1 MTSESDIMTKEK
13 KRVRRSEPE
22 MSSAGDKNK
31 DIQEDSG
38 IADADQIRPVEVFD
52 SAKYNSMGDMAQG
65 ATLDTKNVET
75 IVEPEKAAEIK
86 SRDIGDKSLTA
97 DSKDINSDNMQTPKV
112 TPMIVEERARTIR
125 EANEELQNRT
135 SSSTTATISSTSPSS
150 GREKFVLYLNLMLS
164 MENAAVER
172 LHARIPQSPLEQ
184 VQQQLIHHLEETREQ
199 KERLISLITGLGG
212 RPTEERAALPSYS
225 PPKSLADALS
235 SSAVTRE
242 EQELKTLEE
251 DALIENAEII
261 AYNTLIQMASKMNIG
276 EAIPPLRQNLQEE
289 EEMAAWA
296 RASLPSNFVQLWT
309 KNW

>member
-1 MTSESDIMTKEK
+1 MTSELDIMTK

-38 IADADQIRPVEVFD
+38 IADADQIRQVEVFD
-52 SAKYNSMGDMAQG
+52 SAKYNSMSDMTQG

-86 SRDIGDKSLTA
+86 SRDIGDKTLTA

-135 SSSTTATISSTSPSS
+135 SSSTTATISSTSPYS

-172 LHARIPQSPLEQ
+172 LHARIQQSPLEQ
-184 VQQQLIHHLEETREQ
+184 VQEQLIHHLEETREQ
-199 KERLISLITGLGG
+199 KERLISLIGGLGG
-212 RPTEERAALPSYS
+212 QPTEERAALPSYS
-225 PPKSLADALS
+225 APKSLADALS

>member
-1 MTSESDIMTKEK
+1 MTK
-13 KRVRRSEPE
+13 KRVRRNEPE
-22 MSSAGDKNK
+22 MSSTADKNK

-38 IADADQIRPVEVFD
+38 IADADQIQQPVEVFD
-52 SAKYNSMGDMAQG
+52 SAKYNSMSDMTQG

-75 IVEPEKAAEIK
+75 MAELQKAEEINP
-86 SRDIGDKSLTA
+86 RQIGDKSLTA
-97 DSKDINSDNMQTPKV
+97 DSRESNNPDNIQSPKI
-112 TPMIVEERARTIR
+112 TPMTVEERARTIR
-125 EANEELQNRT
+125 EANEEMQSKKSPPPSI
-135 SSSTTATISSTSPSS
+135 SSSSTSPYS
-150 GREKFVLYLNLMLS
+150 GKEKFVLYLNLMLS

-199 KERLISLITGLGG
+199 KERLISLITLLGG
-212 RPTEERAALPSYS
+212 QPTEEQAALPSYS
-225 PPKSLADALS
+225 APKSLADALS

-296 RASLPSNFVQLWT
+296 RASLPSNFVQLWM